1 MHRRD
6 FLRSSVLLAGTLGT
20 AGTLVACSRSSGG
33 IPSGEATLVPQV
45 ASFEVLTGSNQIV
58 PFGLRTLQNTEVPD
72 ADVSVFLRDL
82 NGERIGG
89 PFPTEYTEEID
100 RALGLYI
107 ARLDLTEAGR
117 LELVAVE
124 SDRYGTQAI
133 NVVAPQDSQVQ
144 VAGDEA
150 VSVQTPTSDD
160 KLGFAKLCTQE
171 PPCGMHEVSLD
182 AALKAGRPVM
192 LLFATPA
199 YCQTAVCGPA
209 TGTVDEIRA
218 SGDWG
223 ETAFIHCEIYSD
235 QGQTVSRPVSRWK
248 LPTEPWLFSVGAD
261 GMIAGRL
268 DGPMLPSRVEAMAGE
283 IAAA

>member
-1 MHRRD
+1 M
-6 FLRSSVLLAGTLGT
+6 LA
-20 AGTLVACSRSSGG
+20 ACSRSAGG
-33 IPSGEATLVPQV
+33 IPEGEATLVPQV
-45 ASFEVLTGSNQIV
+45 ASFEVLTGREQIL
-58 PFGLRTLQNTEVPD
+58 PFGLRTLQNTEVAD
-72 ADVSVFLRDL
+72 ADVSVFLRNL
-82 NGERIGG
+82 NGNEIGG

-117 LELVAVE
+117 VELVAVE
-124 SDRYGTQAI
+124 GDRYGTQAI
-133 NVVAPQDSQVQ
+133 NVVAPRDSQVQ

-150 VSVQTPTSDD
+150 VSVKTPTVGNE
-160 KLGFAKLCTQE
+160 LGFAKVCTQD

-182 AALKAGRPVM
+182 VALEAGRPVM

-209 TGTVDEIRA
+209 TGTVDEIRTG
-218 SGDWG
+218 GDWG

-248 LPTEPWLFSVGAD
+248 LPTEPWLFSVDAD

-268 DGPMLPSRVEAMAGE
+268 DGPMLPSRVEAMASE
-283 IAAA
+283 ISAA

>member
-1 MHRRD
+1 M
-6 FLRSSVLLAGTLGT
+6 RSSALLAGTLGT
-20 AGTLVACSRSSGG
+20 GGMLAACSRSGGG
-33 IPSGEATLVPQV
+33 IPGGEASLVPQV
-45 ASFEVLTGSNQIV
+45 ASFEVLTGRNQIV
-58 PFGLRTLQNTEVPD
+58 AFGLRTLQNTPVPD

-82 NGERIGG
+82 NGNEIGG
-89 PFPTEYTEEID
+89 PFPTEYSEEID
-100 RALGLYI
+100 RSLGLYI

-117 LELVAVE
+117 VELVAVE
-124 SDRYGTQAI
+124 GDRYGTQAI

-150 VSVQTPTSDD
+150 VSVKTPTVGQE
-160 KLGFAKLCTQE
+160 LGFVKICTQE

-182 AALKAGRPVM
+182 AALEAGRPVM

-209 TGTVDEIRA
+209 TSTVDEIRTG
-218 SGDWG
+218 GDWG
-223 ETAFIHCEIYSD
+223 DTAFIHCEIYAD

-261 GMIAGRL
+261 GVIVERL

-283 IAAA
+283 ISAA